1 MLYIIIFISAISA
14 ALGQILLKIGST
26 EKQSLAEFI
35 NTYNILGCFCYLI
48 GLLLWIYSLSKLPL
62 SIVYVFTMITFVL
75 VYIFSHL
82 LLKESLSWFALI
94 GIGFII
100 LGFLFIAL
108 GQSRLTGV

>member
-1 MLYIIIFISAISA
+1 MIYFITFIISISAT
-14 ALGQILLKIGST
+14 LGQILLKIGST
-26 EKQSLAEFI
+26 EKQSFFDFI
-35 NTYNILGCFCYLI
+35 NIYNICGCFCYLFS
-48 GLLLWIYSLSKLPL
+48 LLLWIYSLSKLPL